1 MKLAFQLRIW
11 WKGAGFMSNRNAQV
25 CILCEDTT
33 HFHFARK
40 YLELLG
46 FNSRNIIPRHNP
58 KGRSTGS
65 GAVFVKE
72 NYEKELSAFRSKNRL
87 SYILVVMIDDDTK
100 NHLANLRKTYSPNTA
115 EKILLFSPSRNI
127 ESWFHYI
134 DGNIIDETEDYKRLY
149 QQSEPSKFAKDL
161 KRKICINN
169 LPDNAPSSLH
179 HACNELKRLNN

>member
-1 MKLAFQLRIW
+1 
-11 WKGAGFMSNRNAQV
+11 MSNRNAQV

-40 YLELLG
+40 YLELMG

-72 NYEKELSAFRSKNRL
+72 SYEKELKAFHSKNRS
-87 SYILVVMIDDDTK
+87 SYILVVFIDDDTK
-100 NHLANLRKTYSPNTA
+100 NHVANLRKIYSPNTT

-127 ESWFHYI
+127 ESWFHFI
-134 DGNIIDETEDYKRLY
+134 DGNAIDDTEDYKRLY
-149 QQSEPSKFAKDL
+149 QQAEPSKFAKKL
-161 KRKICINN
+161 KQNICSAS
-169 LPDNAPSSLH
+169 LTKDAPSSLH
-179 HACNELKRLNN
+179 HACTELNRLKN

>member
-1 MKLAFQLRIW
+1 MKLAFQLQIW
-11 WKGAGFMSNRNAQV
+11 WKEAGFMSNRNAQV

-40 YLELLG
+40 YLELMG

-72 NYEKELSAFRSKNRL
+72 NYKKELKAFHSKSRL

-100 NHLANLRKTYSPNTA
+100 DHLANLGKTYLPNTT

-127 ESWFHYI
+127 ESWFHFI
-134 DGNIIDETEDYKRLY
+134 EGNAVDETEDYKRLY
-149 QQSEPSKFAKDL
+149 QQAEPSKFAKKL
-161 KRKICINN
+161 KQNICSVS
-169 LPDNAPSSLH
+169 LPNDAPRSLH
-179 HACNELKRLNN
+179 HACAELNRLKN